1 MLGRRTWI
9 VAAAMVVLGCDRGTP
24 ALSAGGKGP
33 APRVVWNYPEG
44 DAKGVPLVTSIRV
57 QFDRFLAP
65 GSTMGQ
71 AICVQSCSGGPSA
84 PCEGPCLGDLSPE
97 YDPVDRVVVWKN
109 AALVAGVGYRVR
121 ILAAAND
128 DDPAGIRAIDGAPL
142 EKEYAFDFT
151 AGDASNI
158 DPKLVEAE
166 NVVSERAA
174 INFCSESKYCQVPTA
189 GCTTPT
195 PTVSSTQGVLEG
207 CAVGGCHGLTAS
219 RTGPPGSVLL
229 LRDPDGGVPA
239 AVGRLVNESVVAT
252 ETAVGPDPSVPVRGS
267 AFGVNMPY
275 IDGTTKSPGNSFLL
289 YKVIL
294 GLAPRCGQLDEE
306 SANPGLATSA
316 CTALAGQLERDE
328 FLCTSIQCMPDA
340 ALPPPNVDGGP
351 PGLAGQPAHPI
362 VPAWVPDD
370 RWKPPIVG
378 EYDRLRSR
386 IRGAGMPPSSPIP
399 SQQARA
405 LSAWIAA
412 GASVSCP

>member
-1 MLGRRTWI
+1 
-9 VAAAMVVLGCDRGTP
+9 
-24 ALSAGGKGP
+24 
-33 APRVVWNYPEG
+33 VVWNYPEG
-44 DAKGVPLVTSIRV
+44 GASGVPLVTSIRV

-71 AICVQSCSGGPSA
+71 AICVQSCTGGPSA
-84 PCEGPCLGDLSPE
+84 PCDGPCLGDLSPE

-109 AALVAGVGYRVR
+109 AALVAGQRYGVR
-121 ILAAAND
+121 LLVPTSD
-128 DDPAGIRAIDGAPL
+128 EDPAGIRAIDGAPL
-142 EKEYAFDFT
+142 EKEYTFGFT
-151 AGDASNI
+151 TGDPGNI

-166 NVVSERAA
+166 KVVSERAA
-174 INFCSESKYCQVPTA
+174 INFCSTSRYCQVPTA
-189 GCTTPT
+189 GCTTPF
-195 PTVSSTQGVLEG
+195 PTLSSTHGVLES
-207 CAVGGCHGLTAS
+207 CAVVGCHGPTAS
-219 RTGPPGSVLL
+219 QKVQGSVLL

-252 ETAVGPDPSVPVRGS
+252 ETAIGPDPTVPVRGS
-267 AFGVNMPY
+267 VFGVNMPY

-316 CTALAGQLERDE
+316 CTGFAGQLETDE

-340 ALPPPNVDGGP
+340 APPRPDVDGGP

-362 VPAWVPDD
+362 VPAWVPED
-370 RWKPPIVG
+370 RWKPPIAG

-386 IRGAGMPPSSPIP
+386 IRGAGMPPSSLIS